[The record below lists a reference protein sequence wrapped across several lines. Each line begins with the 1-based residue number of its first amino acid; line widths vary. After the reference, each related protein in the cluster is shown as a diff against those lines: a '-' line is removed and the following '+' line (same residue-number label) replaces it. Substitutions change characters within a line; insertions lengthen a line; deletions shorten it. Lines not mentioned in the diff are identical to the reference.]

1 MINHLKFNT
10 NKLERLISIMTLN
23 LTVLNLTFELV
34 SVNYNDY
41 V

>member
-10 NKLERLISIMTLN
+10 NKLERPVPIMTLN